1 MPKNKGGEIMATNFI
16 NMSTKHAVAGSSKL
30 KATTAGHIYNILIE
44 QDMDNGSVVAKGDY
58 VKPEV
63 YKAKAST
70 GFAGLIVDVAANGN
84 FYVEVTDPGDAVLLL
99 NVPLIYE
106 EYTTAMQHES
116 NFYNANGDIVRGY
129 ELYKND
135 IFELSKEGFDGT
147 PEKGKSVTIEN
158 YKVKVGA

>member
-1 MPKNKGGEIMATNFI
+1 MASVYRNFVPA
-16 NMSTKHAVAGSSKL
+16 KHAICGSSKL
-30 KATTAGHIYNILIE
+30 KATKSGHIYNILIE
-44 QDMDNGSVVAKGDY
+44 QDMDNGSIVAKGDY

-70 GFAGLIVDVAANGN
+70 GFAGTIVDIAANGN

-129 ELYKND
+129 ELYAGD
-135 IFELSKEGFDGT
+135 IFELSKEGFSGEPT
-147 PEKGKSVTIEN
+147 KGKAVTVEN
-158 YKVKVGA
+158 YKVKVATE

>member
-1 MPKNKGGEIMATNFI
+1 MVGFI
-16 NMSTKHAVAGSSKL
+16 DFSKEHGICVSSKL
-30 KATTAGHIYNILIE
+30 KATKSGHLYNILIE
-44 QDMDNGSVVAKGDY
+44 QDMDNGSIVAKGDY

-70 GFAGLIVDVAANGN
+70 GFAGTIVDVAANGN

-147 PEKGKSVTIEN
+147 PTKGASVTVEN
-158 YKVKVGA
+158 FKVKVGA